1 MKRTTRAIGA
11 MSTAEAKATPTV
23 TKKPVDP
30 KPAPRPGQG
39 NPVGTMTHGNMGSIT
54 KRG

>member
-11 MSTAEAKATPTV
+11 MSTAEAKATPVT

-30 KPAPRPGQG
+30 KPSPMPGQG
-39 NPVGTMTHGNMGSIT
+39 NPVGTMTQGNMGSIV